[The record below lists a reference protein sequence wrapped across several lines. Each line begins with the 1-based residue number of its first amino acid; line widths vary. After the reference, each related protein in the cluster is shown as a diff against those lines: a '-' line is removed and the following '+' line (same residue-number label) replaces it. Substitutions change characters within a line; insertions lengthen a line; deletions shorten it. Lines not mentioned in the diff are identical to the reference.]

1 MSNASPMNLLVVMA
15 DQLTP
20 FVLGCHGGGAKTP
33 NIDRLAAEGTRFD
46 AAYSNSPLC
55 TPGRYAFMTGQ
66 YISRI
71 GGWDNAAYLPSTV
84 PTFAHYLRAMGYRT
98 CLSGKMH
105 FVGADQLHGFEE
117 RLTTDVYPADF
128 GWVPDWT
135 KPDERIDLW
144 YHNMSSV
151 VQSGV
156 AAITN
161 QLEYDDEVGAASLRW
176 LYDAARGNDDRPFC
190 LVSSFIHPHDPY
202 AARRAY
208 WDLYDDDDIALPSV
222 PRPEKDQNDPHSLR
236 LEKVIALDAVDVG
249 EDDIRRARRAYY
261 ANVSYVDAWLGRLR
275 AVLEETGQ
283 ADNTAILFVA
293 DHGDMLGERG
303 LWYKMSFYEW
313 SSRVPMILAGP
324 DLPTGKCVET
334 PVSQVDV
341 LPTLADLAARSG
353 AAVPETIDPLDG
365 VSLLGELDMDRTI
378 AVEYCAEGSNAPML
392 LLRCG
397 ALKYTAAPGDPEQ
410 LFDLERDPDERVN
423 AVEDPAYAGQLAAF
437 RKTAAAHWDTDA
449 VTAQVLESQRRRRL
463 VSATLRL
470 GKYTGWD
477 WQPKRDAENEYTRSH
492 MELSD
497 FDVRSRWPN
506 PPAFE
511 PRWK

>member
-1 MSNASPMNLLVVMA
+1 MSGMNLLIVMA
-15 DQLTP
+15 DQMTP
-20 FVLGCHGGGAKTP
+20 FALGCYGGQSITP
-33 NIDRLAAEGTRFD
+33 NIDKLAAEGTRFD

-71 GGWDNAAYLPSTV
+71 GGWDNACYLPSTV

-135 KPDERIDLW
+135 KPNERIDLW

-156 AAITN
+156 ASITN
-161 QLEYDDEVGAASLRW
+161 QLEYDDEVGTTSMRW

-202 AARRAY
+202 AARQRY
-208 WDLYDDDDIALPSV
+208 WDLYDEIDIAGPTV
-222 PRPEKDQNDPHSLR
+222 PRPEATANDPHSLR
-236 LEKVIALDAVDVG
+236 LEKVIALDAVDLSE
-249 EDDIRRARRAYY
+249 EDIIRTRRAYY
-261 ANVSYVDAWLGRLR
+261 ANCSYVDDWLGRIR

-283 ADNTAILFVA
+283 ADNTAILFVV

-313 SSRVPMILAGP
+313 SCRIPLIMS
-324 DLPTGKCVET
+324 LPGESGGKIVGA

-341 LPTLADLAARSG
+341 LPTLTALASDSG
-353 AAVPETIDPLDG
+353 AGPIPEEIDPLDG
-365 VSLLGELDMDRTI
+365 TSLTETPSDDRMVAI
-378 AVEYCAEGSNAPML
+378 EYCGEGSAAPML
-392 LLRCG
+392 MLRKG
-397 ALKYTAAPGDPEQ
+397 SLKYTTAPGDPEQ
-410 LFDLERDPDERVN
+410 LFNLADDPNEVN
-423 AVEDPAYAGQLAAF
+423 DRIGDDAYADSLTDFRDAA
-437 RKTAAAHWDTDA
+437 RAHWNTDE
-449 VTAQVLESQRRRRL
+449 VTAQVLDSQRRRRL
-463 VSATLRL
+463 VSAALRH

-477 WQPKRDAENEYTRSH
+477 YQPKRDAENEYTRSH

-497 FDVRSRWPN
+497 FDYRSRFPRAAEFN
-506 PPAFE
+506 